1 MNIAVLTSSR
11 ADYGIYLPLLKALK
25 ADSFFNLSII
35 AFGTHLSHTHGETV
49 QQIYNDGFEQVIKV
63 DTMPDG
69 DTPADIAA
77 AMGKTLTGFSKVWP
91 SHTFD
96 LVVALGDRY
105 EMFAACA
112 STVPFGI
119 LLAHI
124 HGGETTLGAIDDAFR
139 HSITQ
144 MAAYHFATTET
155 YAKRVAELKGSSH
168 NVFKVGALSIDN
180 LKSLPLLSVDEF
192 KQRFDIDLSKKSIL
206 ITFHPETVAFE
217 QNKVYVAELIA
228 ALNEIKD
235 HQLIITMPNAD
246 TMGNIVRAALQ
257 QFIAETPNAIGVE
270 SFGAL
275 GYLSCMKHCSMLLG
289 NTSSGFVEAAFFPKW
304 VINLGERQTGRI
316 LTPNILQTPINK
328 TDILNAVQKI
338 VKNTTPPSN
347 NIYGTGN
354 TAPQIVHILKEKFSQ
369 HETTSH

>member
-1 MNIAVLTSSR
+1 LNIAVLTSSR

-35 AFGTHLSHTHGETV
+35 AFGTHLSAIHGETV
-49 QQIYNDGFEQVIKV
+49 QQIYKDGFEQVIKV
-63 DTMPDG
+63 DTIPDG

-91 SHTFD
+91 AHTFD

-119 LLAHI
+119 PLAHI

-155 YAKRVAELKGSSH
+155 YADRVVELKGSSH
-168 NVFKVGALSIDN
+168 NVFNVGALSIDN

-217 QNKVYVAELIA
+217 QNRVYVTELIA
-228 ALNEIKD
+228 ALKEIKD

-246 TMGNIVRAALQ
+246 TMGNMVRTALQ
-257 QFIAETPNAIGVE
+257 QFIAEAPNAIGVE
-270 SFGAL
+270 SFGTQ
-275 GYLSCMKHCSMLLG
+275 GYLSCMKHCTMMLG

-328 TDILNAVQKI
+328 TDILNAIQKI
-338 VKNTTPPSN
+338 VTSHSPPSN
-347 NIYGTGN
+347 NVYGTGN
-354 TAPQIVHILKEKFSQ
+354 TAPRIVTILKEKFSQ